1 MLLTI
6 FIGIL
11 LWYVLRLLAIK
22 PLETEITKRKNAE
35 ENLQTANERLEE
47 LVAER
52 TKELRKTNI
61 ELHNE
66 IYEKYKMQKELLKS
80 KKLESVSV

>member
-11 LWYVLRLLAIK
+11 LWYVLRILAIK
-22 PLETEITKRKNAE
+22 PLEAQITKRKQAE